1 MEFHGISRVPRHSR
15 SCAAQPCGGT
25 ATSIHGLPAERTFQ
39 FERLGFV
46 LNRGGLDA
54 GELVLRRRAIR
65 ALVVGLAH
73 ALDLNVELPEELLT
87 CDANA
92 G

>member
-1 MEFHGISRVPRHSR
+1 
-15 SCAAQPCGGT
+15 
-25 ATSIHGLPAERTFQ
+25 
-39 FERLGFV
+39 
-46 LNRGGLDA
+46 
-54 GELVLRRRAIR
+54 LVLRRRAIR